1 MKSELP
7 VLSAASARKP
17 DYGHEGLGYPFR
29 LMVVLAAA
37 LTLAVIWLVVPG
49 RGGVAWMLTADIVI
63 FAAVLVAWRTRRLS
77 LAREQGAHVLA
88 ALGAA
93 TADIP
98 PRLRTRTPLVL
109 VMGDDLPAL

>member
-37 LTLAVIWLVVPG
+37 LAVIWLVVPG